1 MTRIKCSPGSG
12 LTEALLISLIKVC
25 VKAALVVGHAAV
37 PTLPSTFYSSQL
49 SESNKILHDEVKFNI
64 FKIVQVAGEPHSG
77 RFRVRLQFNCISNM
91 PYKARVLQVFWS
103 YSSSAIRLH
112 FRYVRLD

>member
-1 MTRIKCSPGSG
+1 MTRIKCSTGSG
-12 LTEALLISLIKVC
+12 LTEALLISLLKVC
-25 VKAALVVGHAAV
+25 VKAALVVGHTAV

-64 FKIVQVAGEPHSG
+64 FNIVQVAGEPHSG
-77 RFRVRLQFNCISNM
+77 RFNCISNM
-91 PYKARVLQVFWS
+91 PYKSGVLQVFWS

-112 FRYVRLD
+112 FGYVRLD